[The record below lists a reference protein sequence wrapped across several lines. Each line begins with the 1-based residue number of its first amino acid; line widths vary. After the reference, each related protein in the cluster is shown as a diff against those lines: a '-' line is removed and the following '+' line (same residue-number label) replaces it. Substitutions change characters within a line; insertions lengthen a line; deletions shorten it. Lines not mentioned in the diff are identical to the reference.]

1 MYLSVVIPVYNEE
14 DSIIPMLD
22 ALKDTLKGI
31 KHEVIFVDDGSSDDT
46 CKVINENASKD
57 IRLVQFQR
65 NFGQT
70 SAMAAGIE
78 AAQGEFIATLDGDL
92 QNDPSDIPMMLEKIE
107 KEELDIVAGI
117 RANRQDGRFLRKI
130 PSKIANILIRTMTK
144 VHITDYGCT
153 LKVFRSSIA
162 KQIDLYGELHR
173 FIPVLGHM
181 EGAKI
186 AEVETKHHA
195 RQFGE
200 SKYGIGRTFRVVSDL
215 LLMIFL
221 SKWRQKPMHLF
232 GTIGVF
238 MLIGGGLIEAYLL
251 SLKVFGSDIGGRPL
265 FYVGIL
271 LIITGVQLITTG
283 FISELLMRTYYESQ
297 NKKPYNIKDTFSGGK
312 SDSQNVISE
321 KTKAKTTSR
330 TKTSAKKKKV
340 A

>member
-14 DSIIPMLD
+14 DNIVPMLD
-22 ALKDTLKGI
+22 ALKDALKEV
-31 KHEVIFVDDGSSDDT
+31 KHEVIFVDDGSSDNT
-46 CKVINENASKD
+46 CKIINDNATKD
-57 IRLVQFQR
+57 VRLVQFQR

-78 AAQGEFIATLDGDL
+78 AAKGEFIATLDGDL
-92 QNDPSDIPMMLEKIE
+92 QNDPSDIPMMLEKI
-107 KEELDIVAGI
+107 KNEELDIVAGI
-117 RANRQDGRFLRKI
+117 RANRQDGRVLRKI
-130 PSKIANILIRTMTK
+130 PSKIANILIRAMTK

-162 KQIDLYGELHR
+162 KQIELYGELHR

-195 RQFGE
+195 RKFGE
-200 SKYGIGRTFRVVSDL
+200 SKYGIGRTFRVVSAL

-238 MLIGGGLIEAYLL
+238 MLIGGGIIETYLL
-251 SLKVFGSDIGGRPL
+251 SLKVLGEDIGGRPL

-283 FISELLMRTYYESQ
+283 FVSELLMRTYYESQ
-297 NKKPYNIKDTFSGGK
+297 NKKPYNIRETFSGGK
-312 SDSQNVISE
+312 SDT
-321 KTKAKTTSR
+321 KTDEKAKT
-330 TKTSAKKKKV
+330 KTAPARKTTTKKKK
-340 A
+340 AA